1 METENKTIGE
11 RIRQVRR
18 DKKMN
23 QTDFG
28 KTIFVS
34 QNYLSAI
41 EKNDNLATDKIIKL
55 ICLIY
60 GVSEEWLRTGEG
72 SMYSAEDSD
81 SERFRQAAAGI
92 EMADDKRA
100 MAALEVYWSLS
111 PADKEVIW
119 KMFDQIYEKAH
130 KKKSSD

>member
-1 METENKTIGE
+1 MTINERVRALRKELGMNQTEFGE
-11 RIRQVRR
+11 RIA
-18 DKKMN
+18 
-23 QTDFG
+23 
-28 KTIFVS
+28 IS
-34 QNYLSAI
+34 QNHLTGI
-41 EKNDNLATDKIIKL
+41 ETGKRAVTDRTIKL
-55 ICLIY
+55 ICIEFN
-60 GVSEEWLRTGEG
+60 VSEEWLRTGNG
-72 SMYSAEDSD
+72 PMYSAEDSD

-111 PADKEVIW
+111 PEDRKIIW

>member
-28 KTIFVS
+28 KTISVS

-55 ICLIY
+55 ICLSY
-60 GVSEEWLRTGEG
+60 GVSEDWLRNGEG
-72 SMYSAEDSD
+72 PMYSAEDSD
-81 SERFRQAAAGI
+81 SERFRQAATGI

-100 MAALEVYWSLS
+100 MAALEIYWSLS
-111 PADKEVIW
+111 PEDRKIIW
-119 KMFDQIYEKAH
+119 KMFEKVH
-130 KKKSSD
+130 KKRERLNHCL

>member
-1 METENKTIGE
+1 MTINE
-11 RIRQVRR
+11 RIRALR
-18 DKKMN
+18 KELGMN
-23 QTDFG
+23 QTEFAERIALSQSHLTSVELG
-28 KTIFVS
+28 KKSV
-34 QNYLSAI
+34 
-41 EKNDNLATDKIIKL
+41 TDRTIKL
-55 ICLIY
+55 ICVEFGI
-60 GVSEEWLRTGEG
+60 SEDWLRTGSG
-72 SMYSAEDSD
+72 SMYTVDDAEND
-81 SERFRQAAAGI
+81 RFRQAAAGI